1 MAKRPIFLPKTEAP
15 FVRELEVEFKWFPG
29 MAKSQAQK
37 SIQSLHEASEA
48 LGYGPLL
55 EISSKSADPLGV
67 ALSAF
72 NLMVSGPNRKPI
84 SVECAFQGSKV
95 FENGGPFEDLYE
107 DSSLDAKRDERIRNS
122 GRIIEFRYYGQSFA
136 TQPVTAFYDW
146 LYLRALSQNEQLA
159 SQIQSFAGFTD
170 IAFNPEKSWNCQ
182 ARAAAVYL
190 GLTRLGKH
198 QQAVD
203 EPSWFFQSLIDGS
216 MDATQN
222 RAGQGL
228 LGFE

>member
-37 SIQSLHEASEA
+37 SIHSLHEASEA

-107 DSSLDAKRDERIRNS
+107 ASSLDAKRDERIRNS
-122 GRIIEFRYYGQSFA
+122 GRVIEFRYYGQSFA

-146 LYLRALSQNEQLA
+146 LYLRALSQNERLA

-182 ARAAAVYL
+182 ARAAAIYL
-190 GLTRLGKH
+190 GLSQLGQH
-198 QQAVD
+198 QRAVD
-203 EPSWFFQSLIDGS
+203 DPEWFFTSLRNGNFPGNQDPS
-216 MDATQN
+216 
-222 RAGQGL
+222 GQGL
-228 LGFE
+228 LGLD